1 MGRKVAVERLD
12 MKIMYDVKSE
22 RAEEFISDAEI
33 RETMAYAEAHKDDRP
48 LIVSILEK
56 ARLCKGLTHREA
68 AVLLASG
75 QQDLTEEM
83 FALARDIKQR
93 FYGNR
98 IVMFA
103 PLYLSNYCVNGCV
116 YCPYHA
122 KNKTILRRKLTQ
134 EEMLRI
140 QQEYAAASQD
150 LVEAQASDMAAS
162 WENALDV
169 VKNYQADFYQTYV
182 DGFDSEAAARYHLE
196 DLTDCKIMN

>member
-1 MGRKVAVERLD
+1 M
-12 MKIMYDVKSE
+12 MKSE

-93 FYGNR
+93 FLWQPHR
-98 IVMFA
+98 DVRSVVPFQ
-103 PLYLSNYCVNGCV
+103 LLCER
-116 YCPYHA
+116 
-122 KNKTILRRKLTQ
+122 LRVLPIPCQ
-134 EEMLRI
+134 E
-140 QQEYAAASQD
+140 QDDTAA
-150 LVEAQASDMAAS
+150 
-162 WENALDV
+162 
-169 VKNYQADFYQTYV
+169 
-182 DGFDSEAAARYHLE
+182 
-196 DLTDCKIMN
+196 

>member
-1 MGRKVAVERLD
+1 
-12 MKIMYDVKSE
+12 MYDVKSE

-98 IVMFA
+98 IQLLCERLRVL
-103 PLYLSNYCVNGCV
+103 PLPC
-116 YCPYHA
+116 
-122 KNKTILRRKLTQ
+122 Q
-134 EEMLRI
+134 E
-140 QQEYAAASQD
+140 QDDTAA
-150 LVEAQASDMAAS
+150 
-162 WENALDV
+162 
-169 VKNYQADFYQTYV
+169 
-182 DGFDSEAAARYHLE
+182 
-196 DLTDCKIMN
+196 